1 MTYLI
6 KIQSMNEYI
15 GAVLLSHSLPGQ
27 LQVCGPA
34 KPGNHCL
41 KFPNFG
47 FLKFHVHYQLWFLY
61 VFVFVS
67 KIDICHMYRSQTLL
81 WHVWGRYWF
90 ENRSLDFGFG
100 SQHSWEK
107 TSSKMIL
114 YFLCLKM
121 FLYQKVA
128 KSTWQVDVPRS
139 GNRQS
144 RSTVLRL
151 RPLPAILMVAQNKM
165 IGGQTIEGK
174 SKTGFKPI
182 WFPLSKLWQVGKRAA
197 FLSQHNDV
205 QLGYQVKR
213 SLSWW
218 KKTAS
223 F

>member
-1 MTYLI
+1 MFTI
-6 KIQSMNEYI
+6 S
-15 GAVLLSHSLPGQ
+15 
-27 LQVCGPA
+27 
-34 KPGNHCL
+34 
-41 KFPNFG
+41 FNF
-47 FLKFHVHYQLWFLY
+47 FM
-61 VFVFVS
+61 FVFVS
-67 KIDICHMYRSQTLL
+67 KIEICLTETNHFCDMCEEDTSLRTDPLTLVSA
-81 WHVWGRYWF
+81 HNIPGRRHQD
-90 ENRSLDFGFG
+90 E
-100 SQHSWEK
+100 
-107 TSSKMIL
+107 MIL

-144 RSTVLRL
+144 RSTVQRPRL
-151 RPLPAILMVAQNKM
+151 LPAILMLAQNKV
-165 IGGQTIEGK
+165 IRGQTIEGK